1 MPMEYVYELI
11 RSLDL
16 NDEHLNTWKAG
27 VERVIKRYIRDGAK
41 TKNMKCP
48 VCGSTN
54 LEFKEG
60 CLTCVSCGNSK
71 CG

>member
-1 MPMEYVYELI
+1 MPMGYVYELI
-11 RSLDL
+11 RSLNL

-27 VERVIKRYIRDGAK
+27 IERVIKRYIKDGEKAK
-41 TKNMKCP
+41 GQCP
-48 VCGSTN
+48 VCGSEN

-60 CLTCVSCGNSK
+60 CLTCNACGFSG